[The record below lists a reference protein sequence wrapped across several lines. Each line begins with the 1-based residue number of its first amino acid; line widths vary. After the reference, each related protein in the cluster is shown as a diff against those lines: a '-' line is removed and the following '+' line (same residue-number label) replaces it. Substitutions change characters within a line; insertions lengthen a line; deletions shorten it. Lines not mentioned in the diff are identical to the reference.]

1 MLQGLARIISIAY
14 TGGIAMIEIKLTLDE
29 AELINDLI
37 VVNAGLYDDQT
48 QRRLGWVSMTLRN
61 YINKER
67 MGRK

>member
-48 QRRLGWVSMTLRN
+48 RRRLGWVSMTLRN